1 MARDSLLGQDFFGAL
16 GQSVGQD
23 LTREREE
30 RERRYER
37 PSFADTLKAQAMSS
51 VATAITAP
59 IGQAIGGFV
68 TEPFKRLEDNFMN
81 KVEQRTY
88 LKDMKEF
95 NRLGGEELEKDKT
108 FENERAV
115 LGQTR
120 DEYASYNLKNQ
131 LYTNAEKKFGADWR
145 TSKHADKIEAAI
157 QHTYDTGLQSV
168 IADARERKDF
178 LDYYQKITAGT
189 RSMEEVKQRLRRYN
203 PYPSNIGSAAFR
215 SVLDFFGVGGNLTDE
230 EREIKAFKKAAPGW
244 HDILFDEEGRKTL
257 ENKVAA
263 SRELYRSTMSTDQA
277 TAEMF
282 EGVLNLQKDEA
293 FKNIV
298 KEEFLQGEITE
309 TPNGARYVIE
319 NFEDIAQRIG
329 LAVDDKGKVTV
340 ANPEVY
346 TYLLNTM
353 QNKSLAHINGEIA
366 ESGDF
371 SKNYKIYQDN
381 KQFLELDNELTSD
394 DLEYLIYENPTY
406 SDLATSQKIKLIQD
420 HFSTKET
427 RNQNLVKLRI
437 FKNKNFTSDDRKAA
451 VSLKDNDILENTP
464 DLTQAATDTVAISL
478 GLDTGLTP
486 PELLGQ
492 ADSSQQARIRDSI
505 VTARNN
511 ILDTARTNLKA
522 QADNLIYVM
531 RTSENKDVQEYV
543 DGDGED
549 MRKFYNH
556 ALSFLVQ
563 KKGFDLNSN
572 KFVDD
577 IFAEE
582 RIDQEFLTFILGEGE
597 NLNADLATD
606 LPSGSDTDNDLT
618 VTTEKLSTADL
629 SSNQKERQEQVR
641 NSARDTVNN
650 LPENATTEEIKRI
663 VTETFSS
670 VNYED
675 NVSKNFLS
683 PYIPYKTKEISGD
696 VLTVAV
702 TPTSVDIGRP
712 HALYGG
718 RGMATRGSTPEQ
730 VLEDISE
737 DTLDGRLVRLHIEHA
752 AGNYSRIYSEL
763 KNQGLSDE
771 AILSSG
777 YGSFKYSVSKENV
790 ALKKQLQAIRNS
802 VDLNRIDITSHEFL
816 LAVAPKEAEVNS
828 EPTTNSMLAKTSEAN
843 IKRMRSST
851 SDDNS
856 APIRSLLGITD
867 EEMDEIDA
875 AAAAQSSQDLVEF
888 FIDKTKNVL
897 RPKKAELFTR
907 FVNTDELSP
916 EEYLRIAEEI
926 GLDNRDVGGL
936 LTILANNESV

>member
-1 MARDSLLGQDFFGAL
+1 MARDSLLGQDFLGAF

-95 NRLGGEELEKDKT
+95 TRLGGEELEKDKT

-120 DEYASYNLKNQ
+120 DEYAAYNLKNQ
-131 LYTNAEKKFGADWR
+131 LYANAEKKFGADWR
-145 TSKHADKIEAAI
+145 TSKHAEKIEAAI

-168 IADARERKDF
+168 INDAKERKDF
-178 LDYYQKITAGT
+178 LDYYQNITAGT
-189 RSMEEVKQRLRRYN
+189 RSMEEVKQRLRRYS
-203 PYPSNIGSAAFR
+203 PYPSNIGAAAFR
-215 SVLDFFGVGGNLTDE
+215 SVLNFFGVGGNLTDE

-282 EGVLNLQKDEA
+282 EEVINLQKDES

-319 NFEDIAQRIG
+319 NFEGIAQRIG
-329 LAVDDKGKVTV
+329 LAVNDKGKVTV

-346 TYLLNTM
+346 GYLLNTM
-353 QNKSLAHINGEIA
+353 QNKSLAHINNEVSEGA
-366 ESGDF
+366 F
-371 SKNYKIYQDN
+371 SSNYKIYQDT
-381 KQFLELDNELTSD
+381 KQFNELDNELTSD
-394 DLEYLIYENPTY
+394 DLAYLIYENPTY
-406 SDLATSQKIKLIQD
+406 KDLATSQKIKLIQD
-420 HFSTKET
+420 HLRTEET

-437 FKNKNFTSDDRKAA
+437 FQNKDFTSNDRKAA
-451 VSLKDNDILENTP
+451 ASLKDNDILENTP

-492 ADSSQQARIRDSI
+492 VDPSQQAVIRDSI
-505 VTARNN
+505 VSARNN
-511 ILDTARTNLKA
+511 ILGTARTNLKA

-531 RTSENKDVQEYV
+531 RTSENRDVQEYV

-556 ALSFLVQ
+556 ALNFLVQ
-563 KKGFDLNSN
+563 EKGLDLNSN

-582 RIDQEFLTFILGEGE
+582 GIEQEFLTFILGEGE
-597 NLNADLATD
+597 NLNTGLDTE
-606 LPSGSDTDNDLT
+606 PPIVSDTDNDLT
-618 VTTEKLSTADL
+618 VTAKELSPDVL
-629 SSNQKERQEQVR
+629 SSNQAKRQVQVKD
-641 NSARDTVNN
+641 AAIDTVNN
-650 LPENATTEEIKRI
+650 IPENATKEEIRRI

-670 VNYED
+670 VNYHD
-675 NVSKNFLS
+675 NVPTNFLS
-683 PYIPYKTKEISGD
+683 PYVARGEKEISGD
-696 VLTVAV
+696 VVNVEV
-702 TPTSVDIGRP
+702 TPTSVEIGRP

-718 RGMATRGSTPEQ
+718 RNMPTRVSTPEQ

-737 DTLDGRLVRLHIEHA
+737 DTLDGKLIKLHIEHA
-752 AGNYSRIYSEL
+752 AGNYNRIYSEL

-771 AILSSG
+771 AILSSASAANTVH
-777 YGSFKYSVSKENV
+777 YRISNENL

-802 VDLNRIDITSHEFL
+802 VDLNRINVTTHELL
-816 LAVAPKEAEVNS
+816 LAVAPKEAEVIS
-828 EPTTNSMLAKTSEAN
+828 EPTTNSMLARTSAKSPVTTN
-843 IKRMRSST
+843 SILAPQST
-851 SDDNS
+851 
-856 APIRSLLGITD
+856 ITD

-875 AAAAQSSQDLVEF
+875 AIASQSSPNKLANF
-888 FIDKTKNVL
+888 FISRSKNIL
-897 RPKKAELFTR
+897 RPKKAELF
-907 FVNTDELSP
+907 VKLVEGGDLP
-916 EEYLRIAEEI
+916 AEEYLRIAEEI

-936 LTILANNESV
+936 LTILANDASV

>member
-1 MARDSLLGQDFFGAL
+1 MARDSLLGQDFLGAF

-95 NRLGGEELEKDKT
+95 TRLGGEELEKDKT

-120 DEYASYNLKNQ
+120 DEYALHNFKNQ
-131 LYTNAEKKFGADWR
+131 LYANAEERFGPNWR
-145 TSKHADKIEAAI
+145 TSKDAAKIEASV
-157 QHTYDTGLQSV
+157 QHTYDTGSQSV
-168 IADARERKDF
+168 INDAKERKDF
-178 LDYYQKITAGT
+178 LDYYQRITAGT

-203 PYPSNIGSAAFR
+203 PYPSNIGAAAFR
-215 SVLDFFGVGGNLTDE
+215 SVLNFFGVGGNLTDE

-282 EGVLNLQKDEA
+282 EEVINLQKDEA
-293 FKNIV
+293 FKDIV
-298 KEEFLQGEITE
+298 KEEFLQGEIAE

-353 QNKSLAHINGEIA
+353 QNKSLARINGEIS

-371 SKNYKIYQDN
+371 SRNYKIYQDT
-381 KQFLELDNELTSD
+381 KQFNELENELTSD

-406 SDLATSQKIKLIQD
+406 RDLATSQKIKLIQD
-420 HFSTKET
+420 HFSTEET

-492 ADSSQQARIRDSI
+492 VDSSQQARIRDSI
-505 VTARNN
+505 VTARNK

-531 RTSENKDVQEYV
+531 RTSENRDVQEYV

-556 ALSFLVQ
+556 ALNFLVQ
-563 KKGFDLNSN
+563 EKGLDLNSN
-572 KFVDD
+572 KFVAD
-577 IFAEE
+577 IFSEE
-582 RIDQEFLTFILGEGE
+582 GIDQEFLTFILGEGE
-597 NLNADLATD
+597 NLNTD
-606 LPSGSDTDNDLT
+606 SDTVSDTDNDPT
-618 VTTEKLSTADL
+618 VTTKELSPDVL
-629 SSNQKERQEQVR
+629 SSNQAKRQVQVKDV
-641 NSARDTVNN
+641 AIDTVNN
-650 LPENATTEEIKRI
+650 IPENATKKEIRRI

-670 VNYED
+670 VNYHD
-675 NVSKNFLS
+675 NVPANFLS
-683 PYIPYKTKEISGD
+683 PYVARGEKEISGD
-696 VLTVAV
+696 VLTVEV
-702 TPTSVDIGRP
+702 TPTSVEIGRP

-718 RGMATRGSTPEQ
+718 RNMPTRGTTPEQ

-737 DTLDGRLVRLHIEHA
+737 DTLDGKLIKLHIEHA
-752 AGNYSRIYSEL
+752 AGNYNRIYSEL

-777 YGSFKYSVSKENV
+777 YGSFKYSVSKENL
-790 ALKKQLQAIRNS
+790 ALKNQLQAIRNS
-802 VDLNRIDITSHEFL
+802 VDLNRINITSHEFL
-816 LAVAPKEAEVNS
+816 LAVAPKEAEVIS
-828 EPTTNSMLAKTSEAN
+828 EPTTNSMLARTSA
-843 IKRMRSST
+843 KSPSSIL
-851 SDDNS
+851 
-856 APIRSLLGITD
+856 APQSTITD

-875 AAAAQSSQDLVEF
+875 ALATQSSPNKLANF
-888 FIDKTKNVL
+888 FISRSRNLL
-897 RPKKAELFTR
+897 RPDKAELFKR

-916 EEYLRIAEEI
+916 EEYLRIAEEV
-926 GLDNRDVGGL
+926 GLDDRDVGGL
-936 LTILANNESV
+936 LTILANNASV